1 MINRLTERRILQFLL
16 VALGL
21 AAIIIGAMLYLLGQ
35 RFNYLSELFFDAL
48 SVQSTSPEQPISPTV
63 DSELR
68 FYAVFWFSY
77 GVLLIWVARGLLHR
91 LQLVPI
97 LALIFFAA
105 GVGRVLSLLLV
116 GPPHPL
122 FIVLMVIE
130 LTYPII
136 LVGLYLRLK
145 E

>member
-1 MINRLTERRILQFLL
+1 MNDRQTERRILQFLL

-35 RFNYLSELFFDAL
+35 RFNYLSEMFFDAL
-48 SVQSTSPEQPISPTV
+48 SAQSTSPEQPISPTV

-77 GVLLIWVARGLLHR
+77 GVLLIWVARGVLQR

-97 LALIFFAA
+97 LAAIFFAA

-116 GPPHPL
+116 GAPHPL
-122 FIVLMVIE
+122 FTVLMGIE

-136 LVGLYLRLK
+136 LVGLYLRLR